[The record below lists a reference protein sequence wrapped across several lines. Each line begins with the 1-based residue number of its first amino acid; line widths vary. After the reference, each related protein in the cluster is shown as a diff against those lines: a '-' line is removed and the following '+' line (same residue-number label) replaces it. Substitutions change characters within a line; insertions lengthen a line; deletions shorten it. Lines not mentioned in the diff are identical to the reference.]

1 MTPFTHQAHPP
12 FLLLNMHF
20 RQRLMPKHPRPQGP
34 FNRMGPSHIAG
45 CFSRP
50 RNIIPDGG

>member
-20 RQRLMPKHPRPQGP
+20 RQCLMPKHPRPQRP
-34 FNRMGPSHIAG
+34 FNRMGRFRLNG
-45 CFSRP
+45 RVSRP

>member
-20 RQRLMPKHPRPQGP
+20 RQCLMPKHPRPQGP
-34 FNRMGPSHIAG
+34 FNRMGRFRLNG
-45 CFSRP
+45 RVSRP